1 MPCVYQYNINNPR
14 LIGLDEKN
22 VSEDGKV
29 EKYSY
34 SSERSLIG
42 KPNLTLII
50 QGNGLRYVDQ
60 TENYYFEE
68 SYTIVKKGN
77 GGKYV
82 DTVLHRTTIT
92 STTDSENNT
101 LDGTY
106 KSCVDNATITYNN
119 TTGLRTLRFN

>member
-1 MPCVYQYNINNPR
+1 MPCVYQYNGPS
-14 LIGLDEKN
+14 LISIGTKTL
-22 VSEDGKV
+22 SEDGKV

-34 SSERSLIG
+34 SGELSLIG
-42 KPNLTLII
+42 KPNLVLIY
-50 QGNGLRYVDQ
+50 QAEGLRYVDQ
-60 TENYYFEE
+60 TENFYSEE

-82 DTVLHRTTIT
+82 DTVLHRTTICCT
-92 STTDSENNT
+92 VDSDGKT

-106 KSCVDNATITYNN
+106 KSCVDNATITFNN